1 MKENEGQLSDSS
13 IYKKVKGTEEDLM
26 DLVNKSNK
34 VSANLERRS
43 IIQEKEQNYFK
54 FNFKKATD
62 VGKFYLRPKIESQEA
77 R

>member
-43 IIQEKEQNYFK
+43 II
-54 FNFKKATD
+54 
-62 VGKFYLRPKIESQEA
+62 
-77 R
+77 

>member
-34 VSANLERRS
+34 VSANLERRR

-54 FNFKKATD
+54 FNFKKATKLESFTYD
-62 VGKFYLRPKIESQEA
+62 LRFTKV
-77 R
+77 